1 MKAVISVVGKD
12 HPGILA
18 FVATYCAERNINITD
33 VTQKVLGDLF
43 TMIMTVELADD
54 LEPKFSEI
62 VEDIE
67 KQGDAQGLKI
77 HLMHEGIFNA
87 MHTI

>member
-1 MKAVISVVGKD
+1 MRAVISVVGKD
-12 HPGILA
+12 RPGILA
-18 FVATYCAERNINITD
+18 YVATYCANQNINITD

-43 TMIMTVELADD
+43 TMIMTVEVP
-54 LEPKFSEI
+54 EEKEQQFSDI
-62 VEDIE
+62 VTDIE
-67 KQGDAQGLKI
+67 KSGDEQGLKI